1 MRSALSRTR
10 HETCGFVAALILGLA
25 GIGPVSAQD
34 AAPLLTQLVRTTE
47 PGIGPVTKL
56 PMPRY
61 VSLKGSEGNARRGP
75 SLSHRIDWV
84 FKQSGMPLR
93 VVAEYEHWRRVE
105 DRDGT
110 GGWVYYTLL
119 SGVRTAEVIQDMA
132 GLYTRPNS
140 NSDIVAKAEAGA
152 VLKLG
157 DCNIEWCNVSG
168 GGASGWM
175 SKSTL
180 WGVDPD
186 EIRR

>member
-1 MRSALSRTR
+1 MSSTRQGTIRLIAAVALMACS
-10 HETCGFVAALILGLA
+10 
-25 GIGPVSAQD
+25 
-34 AAPLLTQLVRTTE
+34 AAPLFPLAAQEAAPMRTQMVRTTE
-47 PGIGPVTKL
+47 PGRGPVTKL

-119 SGVRTAEVIQDMA
+119 SGARTAEVTRHMA
-132 GLYTRPNS
+132 ALYTRPNS

-152 VLKLG
+152 VLKLN
-157 DCNIEWCNVSG
+157 DCNIDWCNVSG
-168 GGASGWM
+168 GGASGWIE
-175 SKSTL
+175 KTAL

-186 EIRR
+186 EIRK